1 MFEEG
6 DLLMATAAPQAISA
20 VDDSDRE
27 QAAYDAIKIFLSG
40 SVALGGDDEIHR
52 DLALLESG
60 ILDSLGILQLVTFLG
75 DELNVEVSD
84 EDFVAENFETIGSL
98 SRFVARKQAANAS

>member
-1 MFEEG
+1 MS
-6 DLLMATAAPQAISA
+6 TAAPQITSPSEEAERTAFEAIKAFLHGSA
-20 VDDSDRE
+20 V
-27 QAAYDAIKIFLSG
+27 
-40 SVALGGDDEIHR
+40 LGGDDEIHE

-75 DELNVEVSD
+75 DELGVEVSD

-98 SRFVARKQAANAS
+98 ARFVARKQSFKAG